1 MSPPGL
7 PAGASVLA
15 GPERWGSELRWRIRL
30 ADGAPALLAS
40 LTPELARDTIV
51 RRRYLRDVARV
62 RALAAPGVAEV
73 LATGPDPDDRQTPPW
88 RLRRDPPG
96 ETLEDW
102 LTRRAPAP
110 VDEAVALAI
119 DLCSCIR
126 EVHARG
132 GVLRD
137 LHPRQIVRADG
148 RTWLTDIGLARVDVL
163 STRTAASLLLE
174 GSPYAAPE
182 QFEKTALDPRADLY
196 TIGVVLYRALTG
208 ELPRGDGP
216 ALFADE
222 AFVPPAAVRPEV
234 SPALDRVVLRCLAR
248 DPGQR
253 PSGADELAAMLRG
266 ELAVDDGHARVPCQS
281 CGQPLRLGQRLC
293 LACGQLAVQFGR
305 DDGGTHSLLLASA
318 KEDSD
323 YLARLTARLG
333 ALSET
338 EIPALNL
345 VIGDARMY
353 SKAELERRHAL
364 PLRLFEG
371 LSRPTAEALRK
382 RLTADGFAIRL
393 YDHSRAAVRRRQLK
407 AALWIWGS
415 TIATIVFLDLIGL
428 PAVVLWAFAAIGAL
442 IHVGVHHGLAAADKK
457 KKPALLRLRA
467 APAALPAS
475 DPLVAK
481 LAALLNAGTSKEI
494 REIVGGLALAVQR
507 LVDHRAARPG
517 AAPEIDALTA
527 PVAPLVALI
536 CEHVTRLQQI
546 DRALADLDEGTLV
559 RALAACEA
567 RGEPPA
573 RSAELLAGLDQLRAL
588 EDERGLLLHRL
599 LDTDNL
605 LRRAVDLGLEIRDDD
620 ADHTIKVAHALHA
633 LGPAER

>member
-1 MSPPGL
+1 MTPPGL
-7 PAGASVLA
+7 PAGSSVLA
-15 GPERWGSELRWRIRL
+15 GPERWGSELRWRVRL
-30 ADGAPALLAS
+30 HDGTPALLAS
-40 LTPELARDTIV
+40 LTPELARDVIV

-62 RALAAPGVAEV
+62 RALAAPGVVEV
-73 LATGPDPDDRQTPPW
+73 LATGPEPDDRITPPW

-96 ETLEDW
+96 ETLEAW

-119 DLCSCIR
+119 DLCNCIR

-182 QFEKTALDPRADLY
+182 QFERTALDPRADLY

-216 ALFADE
+216 ALFADDI
-222 AFVPPAAVRPEV
+222 FVPPGSVRPEV
-234 SPALDRVVLRCLAR
+234 PPELDRVVLRCLAR
-248 DPGQR
+248 DPAGR

-305 DDGGTHSLLLASA
+305 DDGGTHSLLLANA

-323 YLARLTARLG
+323 FLARLTARLG

-353 SKAELERRHAL
+353 SKGELERRHAL
-364 PLRLFEG
+364 PLKLFEN

-382 RLTADGFAIRL
+382 RLTADGFAVRV
-393 YDHSRAAVRRRQLK
+393 YDHGRAAVRRRQLK
-407 AALWIWGS
+407 AAAWIWGVA
-415 TIATIVFLDLIGL
+415 IATSVFLDLIGV
-428 PAVVLWAFAAIGAL
+428 PGFVLWAFAAIGAL
-442 IHVGVHHGLAAADKK
+442 VHAGVHFGLAASDKK

-481 LAALLNAGTSKEI
+481 LAALLNAGTSKEV
-494 REIVGGLALAVQR
+494 REVVGGLALAVQR

-517 AAPEIDALTA
+517 AAAEIDALTG

-546 DRALADLDEGTLV
+546 DRALADLDEGALV

-567 RGEPPA
+567 RGDPPE
-573 RSAELLAGLDQLRAL
+573 RKAELLAGLDQMRAL

-620 ADHTIKVAHALHA
+620 ADHTIKVAHAVHA
-633 LGPAER
+633 LGPAEP